1 MGRFCRQV
9 QETPAGQC
17 VALLEQVTN
26 SIKSV
31 FLAKLGPR
39 ANDSSE
45 VVGEARPRNRRKR
58 RSHENGTVVA
68 TSGEEF
74 VSSSFASAL
83 LRGVDVLSLVLIN
96 SPLSV
101 WTGGGLH
108 REKAREALLAV
119 QRDVHRPLV
128 VAAEEMVSGC
138 KEFLLE
144 EVVNA
149 VLVTGILAKL
159 LTQLQIQDNSHLSS
173 LLTLLPSC
181 LYICLSV

>member
-1 MGRFCRQV
+1 M

-17 VALLEQVTN
+17 VALLEQVT
-26 SIKSV
+26 SSVKSV

-39 ANDSSE
+39 ANDRSE

-68 TSGEEF
+68 TSG
-74 VSSSFASAL
+74 VSSSLASAL

-144 EVVNA
+144 EV
-149 VLVTGILAKL
+149 
-159 LTQLQIQDNSHLSS
+159 
-173 LLTLLPSC
+173 
-181 LYICLSV
+181 